1 MASTNKT
8 THYDLPQWIGTDKP
22 TFLGDFN
29 AAFNTIDATMYTADS
44 NATNA
49 VSTAN
54 QANSTAG
61 EANTAVQSLTDTVN
75 DNTSKIVT
83 VTNLANSTANLANS
97 TANKVNN
104 LISLTLPIPF
114 LKTGNYLSEYNPN
127 EQINTVVYRTLELN
141 DITLL
146 NIYGQFNVAYTGTPS
161 IQDIGA
167 FSQLTISN
175 SLNTLIRQ
183 YVTSGS
189 RTIYNIAN
197 FIYSN
202 TTDNTRNITVGLL
215 SNPTTI
221 EFIRQESPEQPAANS
236 SINFYFQNLIILG
249 KKI

>member
-61 EANTAVQSLTDTVN
+61 EANTAVQSLTETVN

-83 VTNLANSTANLANS
+83 VTNLANSTAN
-97 TANKVNN
+97 KVNN
-104 LISLTLPIPF
+104 LISLTSPIP
-114 LKTGNYLSEYNPN
+114 LLTTGNYLSNYNPS
-127 EQINTVVYRTLELN
+127 EKINTVVYRTLELN

-146 NIYGQFNVAYTGTPS
+146 NIYGQFNVSYTGTPS
-161 IQDIGA
+161 IHDIEA
-167 FSQLTISN
+167 FSQLSISK

-189 RTIYNIAN
+189 RTFYNIAN
-197 FIYSN
+197 FVYSN

>member
-61 EANTAVQSLTDTVN
+61 EANTAVQSLTETVN

-83 VTNLANSTANLANS
+83 VTNLANSTV
-97 TANKVNN
+97 NKVNN
-104 LISLTLPIPF
+104 LISLTPPIS
-114 LKTGNYLSEYNPN
+114 LLTTGNYLSNYNPI

-141 DITLL
+141 GITLL
-146 NIYGQFNVAYTGTPS
+146 NIYGQFNVSYTGTPS

-167 FSQLTISN
+167 FSQLSISK

-189 RTIYNIAN
+189 RTIYNLAN
-197 FIYSN
+197 FVYSN

-249 KKI
+249 NKI